1 MADEITNTTVTTEAA
16 APKRAAAKRK
26 AAPKKAAAASTTAA
40 RKAPAKRATANK
52 NAVDQAEAKVRTY
65 KRRATK
71 ASKEAEKSAA
81 RLSER
86 ARTVGRNAFLASL
99 GFYGKAFDEMQ
110 VRLDKLQT
118 RLDARGKAAEVAYAE
133 LVKRGTK
140 VEKDAKSRISDI
152 ELPKLELDALK
163 DRKKLEARLEQARTR
178 FTELRE
184 SVSFRSAA

>member
-1 MADEITNTTVTTEAA
+1 
-16 APKRAAAKRK
+16 
-26 AAPKKAAAASTTAA
+26 
-40 RKAPAKRATANK
+40 
-52 NAVDQAEAKVRTY
+52 
-65 KRRATK
+65 
-71 ASKEAEKSAA
+71 
-81 RLSER
+81 RL
-86 ARTVGRNAFLASL
+86 
-99 GFYGKAFDEMQ
+99 
-110 VRLDKLQT
+110 
-118 RLDARGKAAEVAYAE
+118 EVAYAE